1 VEVKL
6 RQLIFGAFSLSSRK
20 HAALASR
27 SICAS
32 LNFSMLVPFFCPQLD
47 VLFRRFAGTPPK
59 TKAGMFLAKTSFAE
73 TSIKGEAMPHA
84 IEMLLED
91 HHKVKN
97 LFEEFKHAEE
107 KKAKEQIVENTLREL
122 EVHAALEEEI
132 FYPAAEKQVDEKE
145 SIDEAREEHHVVKLL
160 IGELRKMTAGEER
173 YDAKYTVL
181 AESVKHHI
189 EEEESELF
197 PKLEGKLDV
206 EELGAEMETRKQE
219 LQQQPHKR
227 TRARGSQSKTQ
238 NGRRKRRQTSQTA
251 RARKTGKKRARTRK
265 SA

>member
-1 VEVKL
+1 
-6 RQLIFGAFSLSSRK
+6 
-20 HAALASR
+20 
-27 SICAS
+27 
-32 LNFSMLVPFFCPQLD
+32 
-47 VLFRRFAGTPPK
+47 
-59 TKAGMFLAKTSFAE
+59 
-73 TSIKGEAMPHA
+73 MPHT
-84 IEMLLED
+84 IEMLRED

-97 LFEEFKHAEE
+97 LFEEFKHAEG
-107 KKAKEQIVENTLREL
+107 KNAKEQIVENTLREL

-160 IGELRKMTAGEER
+160 IGELGKMTAGDER

-197 PKLEGKLDV
+197 PKLEGKLDA
-206 EELGAEMETRKQE
+206 EELGAEMETWKQE

-227 TRARGSQSKTQ
+227 ARTSGLRSKTRA
-238 NGRRKRRQTSQTA
+238 GRRKRRQTSLKA
-251 RARKTGKKRARTRK
+251 NKSRARKTGRKRARTRK

>member
-1 VEVKL
+1 
-6 RQLIFGAFSLSSRK
+6 
-20 HAALASR
+20 
-27 SICAS
+27 
-32 LNFSMLVPFFCPQLD
+32 
-47 VLFRRFAGTPPK
+47 
-59 TKAGMFLAKTSFAE
+59 
-73 TSIKGEAMPHA
+73 MPHA
-84 IEMLLED
+84 IEMLRED

-107 KKAKEQIVENTLREL
+107 RQTKEQIVESTLHEL

-132 FYPAAEKQVDEKE
+132 FYPAAEEQIDEKE

-160 IGELRKMTAGEER
+160 IGELRKMSAGDER

-197 PKLEGKLDV
+197 PKLEGKLDS

-219 LQQQPHKR
+219 LQQRLHR
-227 TRARGSQSKTQ
+227 RARASGSRSKTRT
-238 NGRRKRRQTSQTA
+238 GRRKRRQIPLKANKS
-251 RARKTGKKRARTRK
+251 RARKSGRKRAQTRK
-265 SA
+265 RA

>member
-1 VEVKL
+1 LKILFHGWAGIPVEKKL
-6 RQLIFGAFSLSSRK
+6 VCSLRNQ
-20 HAALASR
+20 H
-27 SICAS
+27 
-32 LNFSMLVPFFCPQLD
+32 PE
-47 VLFRRFAGTPPK
+47 
-59 TKAGMFLAKTSFAE
+59 MFK
-73 TSIKGEAMPHA
+73 KGEAMPHA
-84 IEMLLED
+84 IEMLRED

-107 KKAKEQIVENTLREL
+107 KQAKEQIVENTLREL

-145 SIDEAREEHHVVKLL
+145 SMDEAREEHHVVKLL
-160 IGELRKMTAGEER
+160 IGELGKMTAGDER

-197 PKLEGKLDV
+197 PKLEGKLDA

-227 TRARGSQSKTQ
+227 ARTSGSRSKTRA
-238 NGRRKRRQTSQTA
+238 GRRKRRQTSLKA
-251 RARKTGKKRARTRK
+251 NKSRARKTGKQRAWTRK